1 MGVFGVI
8 GLMKEHLTEGGWE
21 DYIRKIKS
29 QLDTPPTKEQYS
41 HMMRMYLDRV
51 NVDDAVSKLKKGENK

>member
-1 MGVFGVI
+1 
-8 GLMKEHLTEGGWE
+8 MKEHITEGGWE

-41 HMMRMYLDRV
+41 SMMRVYLDRV
-51 NVDDAVSKLKKGENK
+51 SVDDAVLKLKKGEKK

>member
-1 MGVFGVI
+1 MGLFGVL

-29 QLDTPPTKEQYS
+29 QLDNPPTKEQYS
-41 HMMRMYLDRV
+41 SMMRMYLDRV
-51 NVDDAVSKLKKGENK
+51 KIEDAVLKLKGEKE

>member
-1 MGVFGVI
+1 
-8 GLMKEHLTEGGWE
+8 MKEIPKGKCTEGGWE

-29 QLDTPPTKEQYS
+29 QLDNPPTKEQYS

-51 NVDDAVSKLKKGENK
+51 NIDDAVIKLKGENE

>member
-1 MGVFGVI
+1 
-8 GLMKEHLTEGGWE
+8 MKEHLTDGGWE

-41 HMMRMYLDRV
+41 SMMRMYLDRV
-51 NVDDAVSKLKKGENK
+51 SVDDAVLKLKRAGRDGQRLVYK

>member
-1 MGVFGVI
+1 
-8 GLMKEHLTEGGWE
+8 MKEHITEGGWE

-29 QLDTPPTKEQYS
+29 QLDNPPTKEQYS

-51 NVDDAVSKLKKGENK
+51 NIDDAVMKLKGGRGG

>member
-1 MGVFGVI
+1 MINEG
-8 GLMKEHLTEGGWE
+8 KCTEGGWE

-51 NVDDAVSKLKKGENK
+51 NVDDAVTRLKQGVK

>member
-1 MGVFGVI
+1 MSQG
-8 GLMKEHLTEGGWE
+8 KCTEGGWE

-41 HMMRMYLDRV
+41 SMMRMYLDRV
-51 NVDDAVSKLKKGENK
+51 NVDDAVNKLKKGENK